1 METNFFTQISN
12 LNLVGRLQLLLS
24 KNENNGLVVSVIQ
37 LPAENQDSQTVVAPF
52 NLRGTAT
59 DLDTH
64 FFEKINAPIQSI
76 SELLTNEQT
85 FLDNLKQA
93 REKLDQQREKEKDK
107 NEKTKPLDEFAKAMK
122 IVDELEAKGLY
133 KEAWM
138 KVPMVSKFPDHKELI
153 NKRQA
158 SLSAK
163 FSPDLF
169 SHPKPMS
176 AEEKQAKNPLVP
188 YYSGGKNEEE
198 NEIEQFEENEEIE
211 TN

>member
-12 LNLVGRLQLLLS
+12 LNLVGHLQLLLS
-24 KNENNGLVVSVIQ
+24 KNEDNGFIVSVIQ
-37 LPAENQDSQTVVAPF
+37 LPVENQDSKTVVVPF

-76 SELLTNEQT
+76 SELLTDEQN
-85 FLDNLKQA
+85 FLNNLKQA
-93 REKLDQQREKEKDK
+93 RKKLDQQKEKANDK
-107 NEKTKPLDEFAKAMK
+107 NEKTKPLDDFGKAMK
-122 IVDELEAKGLY
+122 IVDELEAKGLFR
-133 KEAWM
+133 EAWM

-169 SHPKPMS
+169 SHPKPIS
-176 AEEKQAKNPLVP
+176 AEEKQAKNPLYP
-188 YYSGGKNEEE
+188 YYTGVNNEDD
-198 NEIEQFEENEEIE
+198 NNTDQFDQNKESE